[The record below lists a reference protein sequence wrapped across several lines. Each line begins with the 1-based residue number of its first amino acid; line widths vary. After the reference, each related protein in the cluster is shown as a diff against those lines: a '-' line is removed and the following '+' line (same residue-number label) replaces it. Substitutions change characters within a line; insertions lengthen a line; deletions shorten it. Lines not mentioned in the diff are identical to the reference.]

1 MRNDERHMERPLS
14 GTGILTGPAS
24 AAGKLAILRQVLAD
38 VCEGLTRLLA
48 SGGEARLELQLGAID
63 LGKAGDVLAAHSES
77 IASAALRAESW
88 DASLLAG
95 FDRDFLYAL
104 IDVLFGG
111 QGGEAPF
118 RPDRNLTKIEAE
130 IVKVVFRQV
139 ALALESSFGR
149 TGPASFSLERTDS
162 PPSYDC
168 IGRPSSTIA
177 VATIEL
183 ASAGGGGRM
192 FIALPQSAFVFLRPL
207 PVRKSPGPAPAMDP
221 QWRNLLGN
229 RLYGAD
235 VSVTAV
241 LGSKQMTLGEIADLR
256 LGQIIEIDSVSGHRI
271 SLDCNGQQL
280 YWCKLAQANGV
291 YSLNVEDAI
300 NHEQEFMD
308 DILSH

>member
-1 MRNDERHMERPLS
+1 MQNYESHMERPVS

-38 VCEGLTRLLA
+38 VCQGLTRLLA
-48 SGGEARLELQLGAID
+48 PGGETKLELQLGAID
-63 LGKAGDVLAAHSES
+63 FGKAGDVLAGHSES
-77 IASAALRAESW
+77 IASAALRADSW

-95 FDRDFLYAL
+95 FDRDFIYSL

-111 QGGEAPF
+111 QGGDAPF

-139 ALALESSFGR
+139 ALALERSFGQ
-149 TGPASFSLERTDS
+149 TGPAAFSLERTDS

-168 IGRPSSTIA
+168 IGRPSSMIA

-192 FIALPQSAFVFLRPL
+192 FVALPQSAFVFLRPL
-207 PVRKSPGPAPAMDP
+207 PPRKAPAPAPVMDP

-241 LGSKQMTLGEIADLR
+241 LGSKQMTLGEIADLQI
-256 LGQIIEIDSVSGHRI
+256 GQIIEIDLGFRPSHKPRLQWPATLLVQARA
-271 SLDCNGQQL
+271 GQRGLFPQR
-280 YWCKLAQANGV
+280 
-291 YSLNVEDAI
+291 
-300 NHEQEFMD
+300 
-308 DILSH
+308 